1 MPSLRRPPSRSIR
14 PEESAVR
21 VWHMRAPGPER
32 GAAADGAVKV
42 VELVEAVAEEEKSSC
57 SRRDQLQ
64 GGVKG
69 VRVRECEMLQ
79 ECEQ

>member
-1 MPSLRRPPSRSIR
+1 M
-14 PEESAVR
+14 R

-69 VRVRECEMLQ
+69 VASMRV
-79 ECEQ
+79 